1 MLKYYRN
8 DYQKVR
14 RKTSKNKNPSNYI
27 TIFIIVAFSLVSG
40 IPKLIHADSS
50 YYLSLELGSR
60 ILEIKYINL
69 PLWKETIN
77 YNSDPSDWFPGTSN
91 QTGASS
97 KNTFLSTDRND
108 SNTYGIFYQFFYA
121 WFNINH
127 SILSQNGYGPSYIN
141 ENYTKHYYVWG
152 YEYQTYYFSNQ
163 PLRQNWDYLDYF
175 FTFRQPSDLSTALDD
190 YNNFTTVVN
199 NDPVIQNLSFS
210 LPTVSGD
217 EFLWK
222 YFLKGLIIAKPINN
236 YLLELVDALDCQN
249 VTVQSETLI
258 IYRKG
263 IGNYRLEIRFNEQ
276 GFMDSLNI
284 KTENNELIYN
294 ISSWYP
300 KDVALII
307 GGIIIGGLIGLLS
320 LSIYRKRKR
329 LKFFK
334 EH

>member
-1 MLKYYRN
+1 M
-8 DYQKVR
+8 VV
-14 RKTSKNKNPSNYI
+14 
-27 TIFIIVAFSLVSG
+27 FIIIVFSLFSG
-40 IPKLIHADSS
+40 IPELIHADSS
-50 YYLSLELGSR
+50 YSLSFEPGSQ
-60 ILEIKYINL
+60 ILEIKYIDL
-69 PLWKETIN
+69 PLWKETIDSS
-77 YNSDPSDWFPGTSN
+77 SDPSDWFPEASN
-91 QTGASS
+91 QTGASK

-108 SNTYGIFYQFFYA
+108 LNTYGIFYQFFYK
-121 WFNINH
+121 WFDINR

-141 ENYTKHYYVWG
+141 GNYTKFYYVWG
-152 YEYQTYYFSNQ
+152 HEYITDYFTSQ
-163 PLRQNWDYLDYF
+163 PLGQNLDNYEQF
-175 FTFRQPSDLSTALDD
+175 IMFRQPSDLSTALDD

-199 NDPVIQNLSFS
+199 NDPIIQNLSFS

-222 YFLKGLIIAKPINN
+222 YFLNGLNVAKPINN

-263 IGNYRLEIRFNEQ
+263 ISNYRLEIRFNEQ

-284 KTENNELIYN
+284 KTANDELIYN

-307 GGIIIGGLIGLLS
+307 GGIIIAGLIGLLS
-320 LSIYRKRKR
+320 LSIYRKRRR

>member
-1 MLKYYRN
+1 
-8 DYQKVR
+8 
-14 RKTSKNKNPSNYI
+14 
-27 TIFIIVAFSLVSG
+27 
-40 IPKLIHADSS
+40 
-50 YYLSLELGSR
+50 
-60 ILEIKYINL
+60 
-69 PLWKETIN
+69 
-77 YNSDPSDWFPGTSN
+77 
-91 QTGASS
+91 
-97 KNTFLSTDRND
+97 
-108 SNTYGIFYQFFYA
+108 
-121 WFNINH
+121 
-127 SILSQNGYGPSYIN
+127 LSQNGYGSSYIN
-141 ENYTKHYYVWG
+141 ENYIKYYHVWG
-152 YEYQTYYFSNQ
+152 YDYQTYYFSSQ
-163 PLRQNWDYLDYF
+163 PLGQNLDYYDNF
-175 FTFRQPSDLSTALDD
+175 FTFRQPSDFSTAIDD
-190 YNNFTTVVN
+190 YNNFTSVVN
-199 NDPVIQNLSFS
+199 DDPVIQNLNFS

-222 YFLKGLIIAKPINN
+222 YFLNGLIIAKPINN

-263 IGNYRLEIRFNEQ
+263 ISNYRLEIRFNEQ

>member
-1 MLKYYRN
+1 MLKYYNN
-8 DYQKVR
+8 DYKKIR
-14 RKTSKNKNPSNYI
+14 RKTSKNKDPSSYI
-27 TIFIIVAFSLVSG
+27 IFFIIVAFSLVSG
-40 IPKLIHADSS
+40 IPELIHADSS
-50 YYLSLELGSR
+50 YYNSLETGSQ

-77 YNSDPSDWFPGTSN
+77 YSSDPSDWFPGTSN

-97 KNTFLSTDRND
+97 KKTFVGTDYND
-108 SNTYGIFYQFFYA
+108 LNTYGIFFQFFYT
-121 WFNINH
+121 WFDINH
-127 SILSQNGYGPSYIN
+127 ITLSQNGYGPSYIN
-141 ENYTKHYYVWG
+141 ENYTKYYHVWG
-152 YEYQTYYFSNQ
+152 YDYQTYYFSSQ
-163 PLRQNWDYLDYF
+163 PLGQNLDYYDNF
-175 FTFRQPSDLSTALDD
+175 FTFRQPSDFSTVLDD
-190 YNNFTTVVN
+190 YNNFTTIVN
-199 NDPVIQNLSFS
+199 NDLAMQNLNFS
-210 LPTVSGD
+210 LPTVTGD

-222 YFLKGLIIAKPINN
+222 YFLNGLVIAKPISN

-249 VTVQSETLI
+249 ATVQSETLI

-263 IGNYRLEIRFNEQ
+263 IGNYRLEIKFNEQ

-284 KTENNELIYN
+284 KTANNELIYN

-329 LKFFK
+329 LMFFK